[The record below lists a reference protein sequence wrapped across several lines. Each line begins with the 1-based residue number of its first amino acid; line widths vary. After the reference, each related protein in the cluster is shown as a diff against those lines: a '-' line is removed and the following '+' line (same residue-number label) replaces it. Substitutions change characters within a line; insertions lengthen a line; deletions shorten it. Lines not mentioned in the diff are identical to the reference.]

1 VCVPS
6 RLKIKSS
13 VFYSTCVLMFMF
25 YAAYYFTGIFHAVV
39 RQISVL
45 FKDNNDF
52 VFCILMTPI
61 TGLFSLAVGRGWLLV
76 STGEHASDN
85 GPVFTC
91 GWEGLVTG
99 EHASVSGRCD
109 LCGVVK
115 RAGYVSVIH
124 NI

>member
-1 VCVPS
+1 
-6 RLKIKSS
+6 
-13 VFYSTCVLMFMF
+13 M
-25 YAAYYFTGIFHAVV
+25 
-39 RQISVL
+39 
-45 FKDNNDF
+45 
-52 VFCILMTPI
+52 
-61 TGLFSLAVGRGWLLV
+61 

-91 GWEGLVTG
+91 GWEGLVAG

-109 LCGVVK
+109 LCGVVL